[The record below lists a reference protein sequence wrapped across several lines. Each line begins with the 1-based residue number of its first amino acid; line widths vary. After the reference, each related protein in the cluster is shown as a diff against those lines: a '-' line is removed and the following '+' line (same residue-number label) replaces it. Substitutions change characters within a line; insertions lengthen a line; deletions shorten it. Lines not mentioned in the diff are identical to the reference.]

1 MFIWFA
7 NDCCSFKKSWDA
19 EVCEPWFWSRVCV
32 HVKLWAFH
40 TWTLNTWTSGHV
52 NKWVWRWKDK
62 LGAAL
67 LTMEENSYL
76 THGEKKVTAALLG
89 ARHHNRWPSGSW
101 TPDWSLLDIC
111 LQCGN
116 QLISKINKTYT
127 FGHYFKSSR
136 FQDFA
141 GIFQQKH
148 LRASQKLTELKG
160 SPEGFS
166 KKYMNGCNGH
176 LYSVW
181 HMTTWPGI
189 YLYFFKRRCRK
200 FANVSSPPKV
210 NIICKS
216 LKEI

>member
-7 NDCCSFKKSWDA
+7 NDCCSFEKSWDA
-19 EVCEPWFWSRVCV
+19 ELCEPWFWSRVCV

-52 NKWVWRWKDK
+52 NKWVWWWKDK
-62 LGAAL
+62 LGVAL

-76 THGEKKVTAALLG
+76 TKHGKKKVTAALLG
-89 ARHHNRWPSGSW
+89 ARHPNRLPSESW
-101 TPDWSLLDIC
+101 TPDWSLLDVC

-127 FGHYFKSSR
+127 FERYFKSSR

-148 LRASQKLTELKG
+148 LRASQKLSELKG
-160 SPEGFS
+160 SLEGFS
-166 KKYMNGCNGH
+166 KSTWIDVMDTFI
-176 LYSVW
+176 LSD
-181 HMTTWPGI
+181 TWPSI
-189 YLYFFKRRCRK
+189 YLCYFKCRCRK
-200 FANVSSPPKV
+200 FANVSSLPKV
-210 NIICKS
+210 NIICKP